1 MAELDYDNF
10 DWDKGNATKNLAKH
24 GVSRETIEAFFRN
37 KPILAE
43 DPKHSETEKRQ
54 LAVGRSE
61 DGRWMVVSYTI
72 RIKDGHQF
80 VRPISARYMHA
91 KEVSDYEK
99 G

>member
-24 GVSRETIEAFFRN
+24 GVSKETIEAFFRN

-43 DPKHSETEKRQ
+43 DPKHSNKEQRQ
-54 LAVGRSE
+54 LAVGRTE
-61 DGRWMVVSYTI
+61 DGRWMVASFTI
-72 RIKDGHQF
+72 RIKDGQRL

-91 KEVSDYEK
+91 KELSDYEK
-99 G
+99 E

>member
-1 MAELDYDNF
+1 MADFDYDDF

-24 GVSRETIEAFFRN
+24 GVSREAIEAFFDG
-37 KPILAE
+37 KPLIAE
-43 DPKHSETEKRQ
+43 DPKHSKLEQRQ
-54 LAVGRSE
+54 LAVGRTK
-61 DGRWMVVSYTI
+61 DGRWMLVSFTF
-72 RIKDGHQF
+72 RIKDGQRF